1 VDQWIAWTATG
12 RVALLTLIA
21 ATVSHLHMHMLV
33 EFHGQSGWVAALTP
47 FSVDGMIVAAAG
59 SCRGRC
65 W

>member
-1 VDQWIAWTATG
+1 
-12 RVALLTLIA
+12 VALLTLIA